1 MASTTD
7 LLPTH
12 LALPDGAAQCH
23 GVCVQQLAPGA
34 TPREHVFEPAEETS
48 EALRGVSLGVS
59 AYYLPLTYCLGFL
72 TTYLLTYLLTT

>member
-48 EALRGVSLGVS
+48 EALRAVSLGV
-59 AYYLPLTYCLGFL
+59 L
-72 TTYLLTYLLTT
+72 TTDLLLRVPYYLLTD